1 MPLYR
6 RRFPV
11 RGRKIY
17 KRRTVTM
24 RRRTYGRRG
33 GYRKSPI
40 TRHLAVYHN
49 AFSTASTGAKIPDG
63 KSYHSTGLRLQA
75 VKEFTANTNG
85 TMDFLIFPG
94 INNGMVAAGV
104 TDNDASWGMPYTSH
118 CVLDPAAGGGN
129 ITQADETRILRWRI
143 VSQACK
149 FTLTNNSDEND
160 GWWEA
165 IRVQTHVDAA
175 DGFAFKLHGDGRT
188 VVGPN
193 TTGQIPGI
201 TLGSFPNFVE
211 HPTYVTGKLRDIHRE
226 IFDLMPCGEDHDFQR
241 LEQGSYDNS
250 KVSAFAD
257 AENYD
262 SIIVRIHGRGGT
274 GTPTRVMAHMVSNQE
289 VLYDENTSL
298 ARYHTESPNALVIFQ
313 SSKRKRTEGSHKAS
327 KRGRSPLVS
336 PG

>member
-1 MPLYR
+1 
-6 RRFPV
+6 
-11 RGRKIY
+11 
-17 KRRTVTM
+17 M
-24 RRRTYGRRG
+24 RRRPYARRG

-63 KSYHSTGLRLQA
+63 KSYHSTGIRLQA

-118 CVLDPAAGGGN
+118 CVLDTDADFPA
-129 ITQADETRILRWRI
+129 QADETRILRWRI

-165 IRVQTHVDAA
+165 IRVQTHGTSAE
-175 DGFAFKLHGDGRT
+175 GFALVLHGDGRT
-188 VVGPN
+188 VIGPA

-226 IFDLMPCGEDHDFQR
+226 TFDLMPQGADHDFQR
-241 LEQGSYDNS
+241 LEPGMYPPALIE
-250 KVSAFAD
+250 AFSD
-257 AENYD
+257 SENYD
-262 SIIVRIHGRGGT
+262 AVIVRIHGRGGT

-298 ARYHTESPNALVIFQ
+298 ARYHTESPNALTIFQ

>member
-1 MPLYR
+1 
-6 RRFPV
+6 
-11 RGRKIY
+11 
-17 KRRTVTM
+17 M
-24 RRRTYGRRG
+24 RRRPYARRG

-63 KSYHSTGLRLQA
+63 KSYHSTGIRLQA

-94 INNGMVAAGV
+94 INNGIVAAGV

-118 CVLDPAAGGGN
+118 CVLDTDGDFPA
-129 ITQADETRILRWRI
+129 QADETRILRWRI

-165 IRVQTHVDAA
+165 IRVQTHGTSAE
-175 DGFAFKLHGDGRT
+175 GFALVLHGDGRT
-188 VVGPN
+188 VIGPS

-226 IFDLMPCGEDHDFQR
+226 TFDLMPQGADHDFQR
-241 LEQGSYDNS
+241 LEPGMYPPALIE
-250 KVSAFAD
+250 AFSD
-257 AENYD
+257 SENYD
-262 SIIVRIHGRGGT
+262 AVIVRIHGRGGT

-298 ARYHTESPNALVIFQ
+298 ARYHTESPNALTIFQ

>member
-1 MPLYR
+1 
-6 RRFPV
+6 
-11 RGRKIY
+11 
-17 KRRTVTM
+17 M
-24 RRRTYGRRG
+24 RRRSYARRG
-33 GYRKSPI
+33 GYRKSPV

-63 KSYHSTGLRLQA
+63 KSYHSTGIRLQA

-118 CVLDPAAGGGN
+118 CVLDTVGDFPS
-129 ITQADETRILRWRI
+129 QADETRILRWRI

-165 IRVQTHVDAA
+165 IRVQTHGTSAE
-175 DGFAFKLHGDGRT
+175 GFALVLHGDGRT
-188 VVGPN
+188 VIGPG

-226 IFDLMPCGEDHDFQR
+226 TFDLMPQGADHDFQR
-241 LEQGSYDNS
+241 LEPGMYPPALIE
-250 KVSAFAD
+250 AFSD
-257 AENYD
+257 SENYD
-262 SIIVRIHGRGGT
+262 AVIVRIHGRGGT

-298 ARYHTESPNALVIFQ
+298 ARYHTESPNALTIFQ

>member
-1 MPLYR
+1 
-6 RRFPV
+6 
-11 RGRKIY
+11 
-17 KRRTVTM
+17 M
-24 RRRTYGRRG
+24 RRRPYARK

-94 INNGMVAAGV
+94 INNGMIAAGV
-104 TDNDASWGMPYTSH
+104 TDNDASWGMPYSSH
-118 CVLDPAAGGGN
+118 CVIDPEGDN
-129 ITQADETRILRWRI
+129 YVQADETRILRWRI

-165 IRVQTHVDAA
+165 IRIQTHGGTGE
-175 DGFAFKLHGDGRT
+175 GFKLVLHGDGRT
-188 VVGPN
+188 VIGPA

-201 TLGSFPNFVE
+201 TLGSFPNLVE

-226 IFDLMPCGEDHDFQR
+226 IFDLMPMGADHDFQR
-241 LEQGSYDNS
+241 LDQG
-250 KVSAFAD
+250 VFSATEITSNFCD
-257 AENYD
+257 SENYD
-262 SIIVRIHGRGGT
+262 AIFVRIHGRGGT

-298 ARYHTESPNALVIFQ
+298 ARYHTESPSAITVFQ

-336 PG
+336 PS